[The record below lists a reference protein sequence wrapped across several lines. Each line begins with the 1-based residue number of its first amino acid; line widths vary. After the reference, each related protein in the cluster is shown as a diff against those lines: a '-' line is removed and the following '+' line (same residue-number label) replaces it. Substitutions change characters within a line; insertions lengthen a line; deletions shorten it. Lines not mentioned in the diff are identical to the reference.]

1 MIQGS
6 EKQSKQSLKRAKAT
20 KQFTKDS
27 KRIKFL
33 QTMIQLEQNRPRLKK
48 FRANSSRDE

>member
-6 EKQSKQSLKRAKAT
+6 KKQSKQSLKRAKAT

-27 KRIKFL
+27 KRMKFL
-33 QTMIQLEQNRPRLKK
+33 QTKFQLKQNRPRLK
-48 FRANSSRDE
+48 